1 MQVETLKIFCDLV
14 ETKSFSQ
21 AAEANFVTQSAVS
34 QQVRGLEEKFRRRLL
49 ERLRG
54 GREVCLTEDG
64 QAFYEECRSVLDAYA
79 RLEERMRAQTG
90 RVSGTVKV
98 ATVYSI
104 GLHELPPAVRR
115 FMELYP
121 EAKIDLE
128 YSRTTRIVR
137 DVLAG
142 AVDLG
147 IVAYPERK
155 RGLEV
160 VQLAGDRLVLICPP
174 GHALAG
180 RKKVS
185 ARDLDGQDFVL
196 FERDIPT
203 RRATDKILRAHGVT
217 VRRVAEF
224 DNIETIKRAVE
235 VGFGLAIVPRLS
247 VRDEGRSGQLA
258 VVALAEPEW
267 TRSVG
272 VIHRSDRTLG
282 TAARKFIELLR
293 ERAGS
298 GDEAGEA
305 GEAAEAREAKNA
317 RTAESAP
324 NARKHSAGRA
334 STRRAATGRDS

>member
-1 MQVETLKIFCDLV
+1 VQVETLKIFCDLV

-34 QQVRGLEEKFRRRLL
+34 QQVRGLEEKFRRKLL

-54 GREVCLTEDG
+54 GREVSLTEDG
-64 QAFYEECRSVLDAYA
+64 QAFYEECRSVLDAYS

-90 RVSGTVKV
+90 TVSGTVRV
-98 ATVYSI
+98 ATVYSV

-115 FMELYP
+115 FMALYP

-160 VQLAGDRLVLICPP
+160 IELAGDRLVLICPP

-185 ARDLDGQDFVL
+185 AADLDGQDFVL

-203 RRATDKILRAHGVT
+203 RRATDKILRARGVG

-272 VIHRSDRTLG
+272 VVHRSDRTLG
-282 TAARKFIELLR
+282 TAARKFVELLS
-293 ERAGS
+293 ERGGS
-298 GDEAGEA
+298 GDEGEEGDETGAAAAARAAKAVRQAAGE
-305 GEAAEAREAKNA
+305 
-317 RTAESAP
+317 P
-324 NARKHSAGRA
+324 NARKRRASQAAGRRA
-334 STRRAATGRDS
+334 S

>member
-1 MQVETLKIFCDLV
+1 MQIETLKIFCDLV
-14 ETKSFSQ
+14 ESKSFSQ

-34 QQVRGLEEKFRRRLL
+34 QQVRGLEERFRRKLL

-54 GREVCLTEDG
+54 GREVSPTEDG
-64 QAFYEECRSVLDAYA
+64 RAFYEESRRVVEAFA
-79 RLEERMRAQTG
+79 QLEERMRAQTG
-90 RVSGTVKV
+90 TVSGAVRV

-115 FMELYP
+115 FMALYP
-121 EAKIDLE
+121 DAKIDLE

-147 IVAYPERK
+147 IVAYPERR

-160 VQLAGDRLVLICPP
+160 VPLGGDRLVLICRP
-174 GHALAG
+174 GHPLAA
-180 RKKVS
+180 RKSVR

-203 RRATDKILRAHGVT
+203 RRATDKILRSHGVA

-235 VGFGLAIVPRLS
+235 VGFGAAVVPRLS
-247 VRDEGRSGQLA
+247 VLDEERSGQLA
-258 VVALAEPEW
+258 VVPLAEPEW

-272 VIHRSDRTLG
+272 VIHRSDRRPG
-282 TAARKFIELLR
+282 TAARKFIELLQ
-293 ERAGS
+293 ERDTKQGADGGDGAGT
-298 GDEAGEA
+298 
-305 GEAAEAREAKNA
+305 AAQPRAKAR
-317 RTAESAP
+317 
-324 NARKHSAGRA
+324 ARKSAAGK
-334 STRRAATGRDS
+334 S

>member
-21 AAEANFVTQSAVS
+21 AAEVNFVTQSAVS

-64 QAFYEECRSVLDAYA
+64 QAFYEECRSVLDAYS
-79 RLEERMRAQTG
+79 RLEERMRTQTG
-90 RVSGTVKV
+90 MVSGTVRV
-98 ATVYSI
+98 ATVYSV

-115 FMELYP
+115 FMALYP

-174 GHALAG
+174 GHALAA

-185 ARDLDGQDFVL
+185 AADLDGQDFVL

-203 RRATDKILRAHGVT
+203 RRATDKILRSHGVT

-258 VVALAEPEW
+258 VVALADAEW

-293 ERAGS
+293 ERAEF
-298 GDEAGEA
+298 GDEAG
-305 GEAAEAREAKNA
+305 GLGGSAEARAAK
-317 RTAESAP
+317 TVSTGGSAP
-324 NARKHSAGRA
+324 KARKRAAGRA
-334 STRRAATGRDS
+334 AARRVS